1 MTGKIIRPAPAEIEF
16 RNMRFLITDQPQV
29 WQDMENVLIKNK
41 NQFCFRMVQWTTTSS
56 CCRTTRCPTLSVQQT
71 SSTRQRSSLKVVNIT
86 LDITTHTH
94 TNSSCR
100 SYCLWVEFHGRVST
114 HPGDRG
120 QVAVPGV
127 QGVPIWSWHLYWSPL
142 CHRPRSSS
150 RTSRYCAYWTGH
162 EIWGNV
168 TSKMNLH
175 CFGL

>member
-1 MTGKIIRPAPAEIEF
+1 
-16 RNMRFLITDQPQV
+16 
-29 WQDMENVLIKNK
+29 
-41 NQFCFRMVQWTTTSS
+41 MVQWTTTSS

-100 SYCLWVEFHGRVST
+100 SYCLWVEFHGRVSA

-162 EIWGNV
+162 EIRGNV
-168 TSKMNLH
+168 MSKMNLR
-175 CFGL
+175 CYLLVMSRLIKIAISKDIDMGNTLSNLKRQGDCTLALISWKLK